1 MSGAAVDHSTD
12 WRRPSPR
19 RRAVAIGLT
28 LAAELLFLLVLL
40 GLNPTLSDKILPRS
54 SPLSIDLSPP
64 SPKPRKASPKP
75 KPKSQVRPAEP
86 AKVTPPPKVPPV
98 PPSPLVALSRADM
111 AAADISNLGSHGPG
125 SANGNAG
132 SGTGPGQGPGGA
144 RLYKA
149 EWYRRPTRGEIDY
162 YLPQNIDSGSWG
174 QIGCRTVAHYHV
186 EDCYLIGESPVG
198 SGLAR
203 AMRKASW
210 QFLVRPPNIDGKP
223 LVGSWVRI
231 QFDFNDNER
240 N

>member
-1 MSGAAVDHSTD
+1 
-12 WRRPSPR
+12 
-19 RRAVAIGLT
+19 
-28 LAAELLFLLVLL
+28 
-40 GLNPTLSDKILPRS
+40 
-54 SPLSIDLSPP
+54 
-64 SPKPRKASPKP
+64 
-75 KPKSQVRPAEP
+75 
-86 AKVTPPPKVPPV
+86 
-98 PPSPLVALSRADM
+98 M

-125 SANGNAG
+125 SADANAG
-132 SGTGPGQGPGGA
+132 SGAGPGQGPGGA

-162 YLPQNIDSGSWG
+162 YLPKTSIAAAGAESDAGRS
-174 QIGCRTVAHYHV
+174 
-186 EDCYLIGESPVG
+186 LIITSRIAISSAIAVG